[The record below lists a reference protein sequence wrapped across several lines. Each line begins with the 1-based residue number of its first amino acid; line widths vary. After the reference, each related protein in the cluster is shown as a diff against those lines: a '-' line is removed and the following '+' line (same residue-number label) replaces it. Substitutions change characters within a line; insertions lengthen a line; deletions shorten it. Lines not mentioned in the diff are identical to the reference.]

1 MLVERKVEVSR
12 DADEVFAYLADF
24 TTTSEWDPGS
34 VKTELMSGD
43 GGVGTKYH
51 NISQFNGKQTE
62 LIYVVVER
70 NDTER
75 RIVLRGENKTVVA
88 TDTIAVRALPA
99 GGCEIHYSADFKF
112 KGVTVVAV
120 PFLRKAFA
128 VLGDE
133 AVVGLRRVFSA
144 ES

>member
-1 MLVERKVEVSR
+1 MLVSRKVEVSR
-12 DADEVFAYLADF
+12 SAEEVFAYLADF

-34 VKTELMSGD
+34 VKTELISGD

-62 LIYVVVER
+62 LVYEVVER
-70 NDTER
+70 DDAAF

-88 TDTIAVRALPA
+88 TDTISVRSLPT
-99 GGCEIHYSADFKF
+99 GGCEISYSADFKF
-112 KGVTVVAV
+112 KGLTVVAA

-133 AVVGLRRVFSA
+133 AVVGLRKVFG
-144 ES
+144 